1 MNTGLKQH
9 QKSFPTFWQKFFPT
23 SLDCLAAADA
33 NRVDQGLW
41 IQQIGIIL
49 EELKL
54 FLRTKS
60 LPLLNTS
67 LHWALNLLP
76 YNNSSVYITVKF
88 LLKAAY
94 KGNFINNRNQLSL
107 IYGFQIWV
115 SWL

>member
-76 YNNSSVYITVKF
+76 YNNSSVYFT
-88 LLKAAY
+88 LLSSFY
-94 KGNFINNRNQLSL
+94 
-107 IYGFQIWV
+107 
-115 SWL
+115 